1 MKIDAK
7 IHPIYEG
14 KKFYATDGSAA
25 IDLRAVSVNSTPINE
40 TTEFTLPVG
49 ETCTVGTGLY
59 VDLGS
64 YPFVRLA
71 MLILPR
77 SGLGCK
83 GLKPAN
89 SPGLI
94 DSDYQGE
101 IKVCLTNQG
110 EKAVSFKGGDRIA
123 QAMFVPTFHV
133 GFNHVEAFAT
143 RTERGEGGFGSTG
156 A

>member
-7 IHPIYEG
+7 VHPIYGG
-14 KKFYATDGSAA
+14 KMSYATDGSAA
-25 IDLRAVSVNSTPINE
+25 IDLRAVSVDSTPINE
-40 TTEFTLPVG
+40 STEFTLPVG
-49 ETCTVGTGLY
+49 ETCTIGTGLY

-64 YPFVRLA
+64 YPFLRLA

-110 EKAVSFKGGDRIA
+110 KEAVSFKGGDRIA
-123 QAMFVPTFHV
+123 QAMFVPAFRV
-133 GFNHVEAFAT
+133 CFNHVEAFAT